1 MTNLTRKFD
10 LTSLRLFLAVYL
22 EQNIARAAERECIT
36 PSAVSRRISDLELL
50 VGAPLIHRQSRGIS
64 VTPVGEMLARH
75 ARAVLESLE
84 NLNAEISQFQVGAKG
99 SVKIA
104 ANLSAIVQFLP
115 EDLASFQRSFPEV
128 DIRVDEIASAEVL
141 RSVEEGTAEIGI
153 CNAQDLPASMEA
165 RPYRADRL
173 VLIVPPRHRLASL
186 SSVDLGCIVQERLVG
201 LGPETSL
208 MKLLNLQ
215 AAEQGLTLSLTIQVR
230 SLDVLCRMVHAELG
244 VAVVPQLV
252 AEYNTRALD
261 LKIVPIAEAWATRKL
276 VVVSRDSARLTATA
290 RGLISYLAD
299 H

>member
-50 VGAPLIHRQSRGIS
+50 IGAPLIHRQSRGIS

-115 EDLASFQRSFPEV
+115 EDLASFQRTFPEV

-153 CNAQDLPASMEA
+153 CNAQDLPAGMEA

-186 SSVDLGCIVQERLVG
+186 SSVDLGSITQERLVG

-208 MKLLNLQ
+208 MKLLNRQ
-215 AAEQGLTLSLTIQVR
+215 AAEQGLNLSLTIQVR

-261 LKIVPIAEAWATRKL
+261 LKIVPITEAWATRKL
-276 VVVSRDSARLTATA
+276 IVVSRESARLTATA